1 MVERLLAIDA
11 DLVTHHPATSLL
23 LDARHQRL
31 GQLCEI
37 CCNVQRPRE
46 TERRTAKLEFLNK
59 QREDRDLQEIL
70 ELIFADSQL
79 NIYAG
84 ELEVRP
90 PAAPTTRGYSRRK
103 AAAVR
108 AGSERKK
115 PS

>member
-1 MVERLLAIDA
+1 M
-11 DLVTHHPATSLL
+11 THHPATSLL

-59 QREDRDLQEIL
+59 QREDRDLQEIF
-70 ELIFADSQL
+70 ELIFVDSQR
-79 NIYAG
+79 NVYGG

-90 PAAPTTRGYSRRK
+90 PGAPTTQARPRVMGRT
-103 AAAVR
+103 VR
-108 AGSERKK
+108 ARQTRAIAQEK
-115 PS
+115 